1 MTTFGRPMLEQW
13 LLDPAIT
20 YLNHG
25 TVGAPP
31 RRVLA
36 AQQAIRDEIERQ
48 PARYLLR
55 ELTGVR
61 VGGPRA
67 DRPRLRVAADAVA
80 AFVGASG
87 EDLAFVDNATTG
99 VNAVL
104 RSLPLAAGEEMLV
117 TDLAYGGVL
126 NTARYVARERGLTL
140 RTVELPDPCLGPP
153 AFVEAIDSALGDR
166 TRLLIVD
173 HITADSALLLPVA
186 EIAARCRAKG
196 VLVLIDGAHA
206 PGAIAL
212 DIPALDADW
221 YVGNLHKWAWAPRS
235 SGILWAARA
244 RQAALHPTVISWGL
258 DQGLAAEFDLPGT
271 RDPSPYLAAPA
282 ALELMRELGVEA
294 VRKHNH
300 DLAWSGA
307 RRLAELWDVPFATP
321 EAMIGTMATVP
332 LPQALGST
340 RDDAALL
347 RDALLFQDGIEVQL
361 LAWRG
366 RLWTRISCQIYNDLG
381 DVERLGAAVLAR
393 RA

>member
-13 LLDPAIT
+13 QLDPSIT

-36 AQQAIRDEIERQ
+36 AQQAIRDEIELQ

-67 DRPRLRVAADAVA
+67 EQPRMRAAADAVA

-99 VNAVL
+99 ANAVL
-104 RSLPLAAGEEMLV
+104 RSLPLAAGEEIL
-117 TDLAYGGVL
+117 TIDLAYGAVA
-126 NTARYVARERGLTL
+126 NAARYVARERGLTL
-140 RTVELPDPCLGPP
+140 RTVEMPDPSLGPP
-153 AFVEAIDSALGDR
+153 AFVEAIDRALGDR
-166 TRLLIVD
+166 TRLVIVD
-173 HITADSALLLPVA
+173 HITADSGLVLPVA

-196 VLVLIDGAHA
+196 ALVLIDGAHA

-212 DIPALDADW
+212 DIPALGADW

-235 SGILWAARA
+235 SGILWATRE
-244 RQAALHPTVISWGL
+244 RQADLHPTVISWGL
-258 DQGLAAEFDLPGT
+258 DQGLAAEFDLVGT

-282 ALELMRELGVEA
+282 ALAFMRELGVEA
-294 VRKHNH
+294 VRAYNH

-307 RRLAELWDVPFATP
+307 RRLAELWDVQFATP
-321 EAMIGTMATVP
+321 ESMIGTMATVP
-332 LPQALGST
+332 LPRPLGAT

-361 LAWRG
+361 HAWRG
-366 RLWTRISCQIYNDLG
+366 RLWVRISAQVYNDLG
-381 DVERLGAAVLAR
+381 DIERLGAAVLAR
-393 RA
+393 RG

>member
-13 LLDPAIT
+13 QLDPSIT

-36 AQQAIRDEIERQ
+36 AQQAIRDEIELQ

-67 DRPRLRVAADAVA
+67 EQPRMRAAADAVA

-99 VNAVL
+99 ANAVL
-104 RSLPLAAGEEMLV
+104 RSLPLAAGDEIL
-117 TDLAYGGVL
+117 TIDLAYGAVA
-126 NTARYVARERGLTL
+126 NAARYVARERGLTL
-140 RTVELPDPCLGPP
+140 RTVEMPDPALGPP
-153 AFVEAIDSALGDR
+153 AFVEAIDGALGDR

-186 EIAARCRAKG
+186 EIAARCRARG
-196 VLVLIDGAHA
+196 VAVLIDGAHA

-212 DIPALDADW
+212 DIPALGADW

-235 SGILWAARA
+235 CGILWAARE
-244 RQAALHPTVISWGL
+244 RQADLHPTVISWGL
-258 DQGLAAEFDLPGT
+258 DQGLAAEFDLLGT
-271 RDPSPYLAAPA
+271 RDPSPHLAAPA
-282 ALELMRELGVEA
+282 ALDFMRELGVEA
-294 VRKHNH
+294 VQAHNH
-300 DLAWSGA
+300 DLAWRGA
-307 RRLAELWDVPFATP
+307 RRLAELWDVPFVTP
-321 EAMIGTMATVP
+321 ESMIGTMATVP
-332 LPQALGST
+332 LPQALGAT

-361 LAWRG
+361 HAWRG
-366 RLWTRISCQIYNDLG
+366 RLWTRISCQVYNDLD
-381 DVERLGAAVLAR
+381 DVERLGAAVQAR
-393 RA
+393 RP